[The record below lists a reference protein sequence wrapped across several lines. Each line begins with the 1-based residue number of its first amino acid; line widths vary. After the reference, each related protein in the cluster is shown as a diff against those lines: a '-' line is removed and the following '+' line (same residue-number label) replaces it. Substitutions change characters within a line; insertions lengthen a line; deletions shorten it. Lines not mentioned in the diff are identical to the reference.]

1 MRPLYKSLKQ
11 SVQGFAPWSRMHA
24 AYSHSD
30 ATKTFPRLEELR
42 QKLREEGREPIVRTS
57 RIFEISRRGKD
68 FLEDVNASHLNKKYS
83 RGGSNGEGFVGVD
96 EVLKLASNRYYRSD
110 ERDSLL
116 KASDRIQDRMRV
128 KVSKSYAE
136 HAFNVPEIAES
147 LNPILKVVMPDTQE
161 IVDLEGEDDPSNQNR
176 YSPMAGLLHK
186 YEMLLA
192 LVSVNCSSHCRYC
205 YRLDLFSGTSNKSKA
220 DMPVIAAYIK
230 TFNDLID
237 DAIKNNG
244 RYDKESGL
252 WVHNKSGEPLIHA
265 REILFSG
272 GDPMTLPNATL
283 ARYMALM
290 AEAGI
295 NTIRVGTKE
304 LVFNPER
311 FDRDFWKM
319 MDLFHQNYPEVRVEL
334 VGHYVHPYE
343 LVEAKVDKNG
353 KYTYDVDLRYRV
365 RKDLAA
371 PLKSIEERADWIG
384 HYNQFPIISGINDS
398 PDVLRLLMR
407 QCRRLGINLHNIYA
421 CREIRGNKHFRGE
434 NTIESQYEMV
444 ETAKGSLSGIE
455 NHARLVMSTEYGKVE
470 VCGIDEGNILLKLNR
485 FVHGNK
491 SKNTIIKVDPTKLPE
506 GQKFYWLTDE
516 VIDTAVSGEGKKV
529 LMELRNEGNSLIKRL
544 KNAAAASVI
553 SQLPQNDN
561 DPLKSSSCDQKVT
574 IEVVNRNGG
583 SRFIHV
589 DLSDEKYKEKSPT
602 LATILAADGDVEA
615 ACKEQ
620 LSCSTCVGEIES
632 DAILSVQNEDEMD
645 LVDSVIGNAKPSSNV
660 SEIRA
665 ACQVSLEPSKSY
677 KFTSLL
683 RDADRKSGGRN

>member
-1 MRPLYKSLKQ
+1 MRGVKRILP
-11 SVQGFAPWSRMHA
+11 QGFAPWSRMHA

-42 QKLREEGREPIVRTS
+42 KKLKEDGREPIGRTS
-57 RIFEISRRGKD
+57 HVFEISRRGRD
-68 FLEDVNASHLNKKYS
+68 FLEDVSASHLNKKYS
-83 RGGSNGEGFVGVD
+83 RGGPNGEGFVGVE
-96 EVLKLASNRYYRSD
+96 EVLKLASQRYYKSD
-110 ERDSLL
+110 ERDNLL
-116 KASDRIQDRMRV
+116 SASSQIQNRMRV

-136 HAFNVPEIAES
+136 HAFNVPEIA
-147 LNPILKVVMPDTQE
+147 LDPNPILKVVMPDTQE
-161 IVDLEGEDDPSNQNR
+161 IGDLEGEADPSNQNR

-237 DAIKNNG
+237 DAIKNHG
-244 RYDKESGL
+244 RYDRESGL

-283 ARYMALM
+283 ARLM

-319 MDLFHQNYPEVRVEL
+319 MDLFHQNYPEVRVEI

-365 RKDLAA
+365 RKDLMM
-371 PLKSIEERADWIG
+371 PLKSIEERSEWIG

-407 QCRRLGINLHNIYA
+407 QCRRLGISLHNIYA

-470 VCGIDEGNILLKLNR
+470 VCGIDDGDILLKLNR

-491 SKNTIIKVDPTKLPE
+491 LKNTIIKVDPTKLPK

-516 VIDTAVSGEGKKV
+516 VIDSAVSGEGKKV
-529 LMELRNEGNSLIKRL
+529 LMELRSEGGSLVKKL
-544 KNAAAASVI
+544 KNAAASSVI
-553 SQLPQNDN
+553 SQPPQNDN
-561 DPLKSSSCDQKVT
+561 DPSKSSSCDQKVT
-574 IEVVNRNGG
+574 IEIINRKGG
-583 SRFIHV
+583 SKIIHV
-589 DLSDEKYKEKSPT
+589 DLADEKYREKSPT
-602 LATILAADGDVEA
+602 LATILATENSVEA

-620 LSCSTCVGEIES
+620 LSCSTCVGEVEGDLPS
-632 DAILSVQNEDEMD
+632 PKEDELD
-645 LVDSVIGNAKPSSNV
+645 LVDSVIGDLAPSSSV
-660 SEIRA
+660 SQIRA
-665 ACQVSLEPSKSY
+665 ACQIVLEPSKNY
-677 KFTSLL
+677 KFTDLL
-683 RDADRKSGGRN
+683 QKDADKKSGSGRA